1 MKDPNLEIHVLR
13 EEKNIINEEIKGIL
27 VIDTLIDT
35 KILLTQLRQLLE
47 TAKKF
52 SFLIKW
58 HYSLTKK
65 LEQTTENKK
74 FLFLLKLFEENKTI
88 EILEEHF
95 CDDYSNKYNENNTIN
110 CINYIFNEIMEKG
123 QNNIFIYFLNTDGQM
138 NTKFIENCKEKN
150 IQIMNLCKFLDQK
163 MIE

>member
-1 MKDPNLEIHVLR
+1 MSKVNLNLL
-13 EEKNIINEEIKGIL
+13 NFSLSG
-27 VIDTLIDT
+27 
-35 KILLTQLRQLLE
+35 LLTQLRQLLE
-47 TAKKF
+47 TAKKS

-58 HYSLTKK
+58 HYKSKQQKIKK
-65 LEQTTENKK
+65 
-74 FLFLLKLFEENKTI
+74 NKTI